1 MIHSQVEHGL
11 KRGGS
16 DLRVHATCEI
26 PDNVVQIATFGRLFG
41 RLFDGFSIGS
51 NHLAQLVLAVDRD
64 SSRRE
69 SATEHSMTLT
79 NLSSRRDGPAVR
91 CTE

>member
-26 PDNVVQIATFGRLFG
+26 PDNVVQIATFGRLF
-41 RLFDGFSIGS
+41 DGFSIGS
-51 NHLAQLVLAVDRD
+51 NDLAQLVLAVDRD

>member
-26 PDNVVQIATFGRLFG
+26 PDNVVQIATFG